1 MQKASYT
8 AKIIQKS
15 FMMVNTIVDMGG
27 FQDGLLFEMMLP
39 TCFKEKFHL
48 DISLTLFFKKMK

>member
-15 FMMVNTIVDMGG
+15 FMMVNTIVNMGG
-27 FQDGLLFEMMLP
+27 FQDGSLFEMMLP

-48 DISLTLFFKKMK
+48 DISLTLFF